1 MFLLLPQILLTSRI
15 HIRNFHH
22 QAHLRVCDWVV
33 RFVTKGTG
41 NEEVSE
47 DKEEVVDL
55 CNCSSRY
62 RLPIIRK
69 MLIHLSLTEYPVLP
83 KSDLSLTYHL
93 ALVMKWVP
101 RMFQGEVRLL
111 TFGNVITAQL
121 HKDDVGKKLAF
132 VKIQELLG
140 QRMSRKEALSAVGNL
155 IDRWQTIPD
164 IQTNKTLHLALE
176 RKFNANAGLPIVPSS
191 VPESCSALSFG

>member
-55 CNCSSRY
+55 CNCR
-62 RLPIIRK
+62 
-69 MLIHLSLTEYPVLP
+69 
-83 KSDLSLTYHL
+83 
-93 ALVMKWVP
+93 
-101 RMFQGEVRLL
+101 
-111 TFGNVITAQL
+111 
-121 HKDDVGKKLAF
+121 
-132 VKIQELLG
+132 
-140 QRMSRKEALSAVGNL
+140 
-155 IDRWQTIPD
+155 
-164 IQTNKTLHLALE
+164 
-176 RKFNANAGLPIVPSS
+176 
-191 VPESCSALSFG
+191 